1 MSRNPRVY
9 SHIDS
14 RGRKPVIP
22 ANGTDGQVLATVGSR
37 EMDRQFIIAVP
48 GLDSPSIRGGGEGG
62 RAGMPSSINCPKLGG
77 KGEGRLN

>member
-1 MSRNPRVY
+1 M
-9 SHIDS
+9 
-14 RGRKPVIP
+14 P

-48 GLDSPSIRGGGEGG
+48 GLDSPSIRGGGGRGG

-77 KGEGRLN
+77 KGGGAA